1 MSKTITN
8 NAREDRQ
15 LALLHLFEFDM
26 YNFDNTFK
34 ETLYFTDHDI
44 FVQYDGNEYTPL
56 AITFDRLVEDFS
68 MSADSISVAIDNVNS
83 ALSNTAIS
91 TEWRNN
97 RALIQRVAFTP
108 QSETI
113 GEKTYDY
120 GYGDNLGSNTYPLL
134 DLSGITKDVWTL
146 FAGIIDTFSA
156 TESTLRGTITTEFN
170 NWSKPYPTRTYSQNE
185 FTTIVGAMTDIIY
198 WGRQE
203 TP

>member
-1 MSKTITN
+1 MSKTISSNSRT
-8 NAREDRQ
+8 DRQ

-44 FVQYDGNEYTPL
+44 FVNYNSIEYTPL

-68 MSADSISVAIDNVNS
+68 MAADSINVTIDNVNS
-83 ALSNTAIS
+83 ALSNTALS

-97 RALIQRVAFTP
+97 RALIQRVAYTP
-108 QSETI
+108 PTESIKDETY
-113 GEKTYDY
+113 TY
-120 GYGDNLGSNTYPLL
+120 GYGDNLDSYPKLNL
-134 DLSGITKDVWTL
+134 DSITKDVWTL

-156 TESTLRGTITTEFN
+156 TESTLQGTITTEFN

-185 FTTIVGAMTDIIY
+185 FTTVVSAMTDIIY

-203 TP
+203 VP

>member
-1 MSKTITN
+1 MKTISN
-8 NAREDRQ
+8 NSRSDRQ

-44 FVQYDGNEYTPL
+44 FVTYNGNEYTPL
-56 AITFDRLVEDFS
+56 AITFDRLTEDFS
-68 MSADSISVAIDNVNS
+68 MSADSISVTIDNVNS
-83 ALSNTAIS
+83 ALSNTAIA

-97 RALIQRVAFTP
+97 RALIQRVSYTP
-108 QSETI
+108 PSETI
-113 GEKTYDY
+113 GDKTYDY

-134 DLSGITKDVWTL
+134 DLDSLTKDVWTL

-156 TESTLRGTITTEFN
+156 TESTLNGTITTEFN

-185 FTTIVGAMTDIIY
+185 FTTVVGAMTDIIY

-203 TP
+203 VP

>member
-1 MSKTITN
+1 MSKTISTN
-8 NAREDRQ
+8 SRTDRQ

-44 FVQYDGNEYTPL
+44 FVNYNSIEYTPL
-56 AITFDRLVEDFS
+56 AITFDSLVEDFS
-68 MSADSISVAIDNVNS
+68 MAADSINVTIDNVNS
-83 ALSNTAIS
+83 ALSNTALS

-97 RALIQRVAFTP
+97 RALIQRVAYTP
-108 QSETI
+108 PTESIKDETY
-113 GEKTYDY
+113 TY
-120 GYGDNLGSNTYPLL
+120 GYGDNLDSYPKLNL
-134 DLSGITKDVWTL
+134 DSITKDVWTL

-156 TESTLRGTITTEFN
+156 TESTLQGTITTEFN

-185 FTTIVGAMTDIIY
+185 FTTVVGAMTDIIY

-203 TP
+203 VE